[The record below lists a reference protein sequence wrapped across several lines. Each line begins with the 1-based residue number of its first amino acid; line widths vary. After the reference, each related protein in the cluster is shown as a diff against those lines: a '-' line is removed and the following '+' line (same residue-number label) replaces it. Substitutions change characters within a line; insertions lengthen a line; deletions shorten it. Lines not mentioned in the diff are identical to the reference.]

1 MILISSILEKACT
14 LVSYLKIYINGKTS
28 YAAQIPFIYNSTV
41 RQNIAFDLSQEVKL
55 NYNRYFDVIDIC
67 SLRQDLSELIG
78 GDLTEIG
85 ENGINLSSGQI
96 RRIAIARCLYSK
108 KDIYLFDQPTFNI
121 DKKAGWKIL
130 YSGIFQFLNNK
141 TRIVVTDN
149 EDFAQYADKIIILKK
164 GEIIFNGSYYDL
176 SQAYINIKE
185 EGFNFDFPNN
195 EEEVIT
201 EGNKFNYHSTKSIS
215 TNSGESLNS
224 AKTLQFDKIDSSSNA
239 LICHDLG
246 KKHISQKALTYKTV
260 NEEKKS
266 TYRYKLSTFS
276 APIPYLEGLK
286 LIISSCFII
295 FEWQLTI
302 NGSDL
307 WMVFWNNNQGH
318 GLKKNWRYL
327 LVYASFGLLGA
338 LCVYLR
344 NRLTTKSTNNFVK
357 NLNFHMV
364 YHLVKAPVNTFF
376 SETPIGQMVN
386 RLSYDL
392 NNIED
397 NFYKCWV
404 NIISIGTSLLIRMII
419 CIYFMWVNFFL
430 FSIITI
436 LLIFISKYYII
447 NVKELNR
454 IECYIRTPLINF
466 VNETILGKST
476 IKAFDLVNDFVEEFY
491 KKLDKLYKCRIW
503 INLSFQFYGLVLS
516 VFTFSLDVFLI
527 LEAIYGNLKQN
538 FDVKPEI
545 YVLLLNYLFAFK
557 EEMKNFQLSVSELQ
571 GVMISFERA
580 NEYNNVFSEKYS
592 GRQKKSKKEEDK
604 IIEDDKIIDIKED
617 NKKHIYDIDFTFKNG
632 KLEFEKYSL
641 KYKPDGKLVLK
652 GINFT
657 INSGEKIAVMGKTG
671 CGKSSLIYAITR
683 IIEASTGKILI
694 NDIDIS
700 TIPLQ
705 ILRKNIGV
713 LSQNNFISEGTL
725 LYNLD
730 PLGKYPE
737 HEIKDALEKLDYWY
751 NKEEKDNYGLND
763 YIEENGANL
772 SLAQKSLIG
781 VTKLLLKK
789 NCSIIIIDDLS
800 SCLDNNMEEIVYKAI
815 YSTFTNSTII
825 ILTHEIKSF
834 MEIYKVMTINHG
846 EIGEFD
852 TLENLENNQK
862 SLFHKLQVNFME
874 DNEEESKEIK

>member
-1 MILISSILEKACT
+1 
-14 LVSYLKIYINGKTS
+14 
-28 YAAQIPFIYNSTV
+28 
-41 RQNIAFDLSQEVKL
+41 
-55 NYNRYFDVIDIC
+55 
-67 SLRQDLSELIG
+67 
-78 GDLTEIG
+78 
-85 ENGINLSSGQI
+85 
-96 RRIAIARCLYSK
+96 
-108 KDIYLFDQPTFNI
+108 
-121 DKKAGWKIL
+121 
-130 YSGIFQFLNNK
+130 
-141 TRIVVTDN
+141 
-149 EDFAQYADKIIILKK
+149 
-164 GEIIFNGSYYDL
+164 
-176 SQAYINIKE
+176 
-185 EGFNFDFPNN
+185 
-195 EEEVIT
+195 
-201 EGNKFNYHSTKSIS
+201 
-215 TNSGESLNS
+215 
-224 AKTLQFDKIDSSSNA
+224 
-239 LICHDLG
+239 
-246 KKHISQKALTYKTV
+246 
-260 NEEKKS
+260 
-266 TYRYKLSTFS
+266 
-276 APIPYLEGLK
+276 
-286 LIISSCFII
+286 
-295 FEWQLTI
+295 
-302 NGSDL
+302 
-307 WMVFWNNNQGH
+307 
-318 GLKKNWRYL
+318 
-327 LVYASFGLLGA
+327 
-338 LCVYLR
+338 
-344 NRLTTKSTNNFVK
+344 
-357 NLNFHMV
+357 
-364 YHLVKAPVNTFF
+364 
-376 SETPIGQMVN
+376 
-386 RLSYDL
+386 
-392 NNIED
+392 
-397 NFYKCWV
+397 
-404 NIISIGTSLLIRMII
+404 
-419 CIYFMWVNFFL
+419 MWVNFFL